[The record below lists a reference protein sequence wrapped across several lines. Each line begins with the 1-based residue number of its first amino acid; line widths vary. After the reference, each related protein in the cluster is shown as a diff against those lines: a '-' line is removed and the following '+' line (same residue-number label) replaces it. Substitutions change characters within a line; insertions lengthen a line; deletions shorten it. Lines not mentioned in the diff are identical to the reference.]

1 MRFKTTILFIAS
13 IAIIFSIVSCSK
25 TDIVPPLQFQKQLLA
40 GTGTYENTQR
50 TWQLDSTKIEG
61 ANFPL
66 SIAQKNYKK
75 TFTFDGGYSDTEKNT
90 GKWEITTLNKLKQT
104 IIYQSIDQSIAK
116 QDSTFFDIITLNAA
130 QMTLSLKSSNGQIVV
145 YSFKISN

>member
-1 MRFKTTILFIAS
+1 MKFKTTILFITS
-13 IAIIFSIVSCSK
+13 VAIIFSIVSCSK

-50 TWQLDSTKIEG
+50 TWQLDSTKIDG
-61 ANFPL
+61 ANLPL

-75 TFTFDGGYSDTEKNT
+75 TFTFDGGYSDTDKNT
-90 GKWEITTLNKLKQT
+90 GKWEINTLNKLKQT
-104 IIYQSIDQSIAK
+104 MIYQSIGK
-116 QDSTFFDIITLNAA
+116 QDSTVYDIISLNAA
-130 QMTLSLKSSNGQIVV
+130 QMTLSLKSSNGKTAI

>member
-1 MRFKTTILFIAS
+1 MNIKSSILYFTFLISVCTIA
-13 IAIIFSIVSCSK
+13 SCSK

-50 TWQLDSTKIEG
+50 TWQLDSTKIDG
-61 ANFPL
+61 ANLPL

-75 TFTFDGGYSDTEKNT
+75 TFTFDGGYNDSDNNT

-104 IIYQSIDQSIAK
+104 IIYQAISK
-116 QDSTFFDIITLNAA
+116 QDSSIYDIISLNAA
-130 QMTLSLKSSNGQIVV
+130 QMTLSLKSSNGKTAIF
-145 YSFKISN
+145 SFKTSN

>member
-1 MRFKTTILFIAS
+1 MKFKTTILFITS
-13 IAIIFSIVSCSK
+13 VAIIFSIVSCSK

-50 TWQLDSTKIEG
+50 IWQLDSTKIDG
-61 ANFPL
+61 ANLPL

-75 TFTFDGGYSDTEKNT
+75 TFTFDGGYSDTDNNT
-90 GKWEITTLNKLKQT
+90 GKWEINTLNKLKQT
-104 IIYQSIDQSIAK
+104 MIYQSIGK
-116 QDSTFFDIITLNAA
+116 QDSTVYDIISLNAA
-130 QMTLSLKSSNGQIVV
+130 QMTLSLKSSNGKTAI